1 LMGLMLS
8 LPGGAAEAERDQPG
22 LVMRF
27 LKAAIVFGDARDES
41 ANLASVE
48 AVAHL
53 ASSSRANLELVLG
66 DPLLTRSWLTLPS
79 RTHHKAAVL
88 HSIAH
93 ALSPRLE
100 SSTPFAAAGG
110 GGLSPGDL
118 PQPPVTEGNPAFSG
132 HPPAAQ
138 ASAPSLEGSAAG
150 EGPEEEEEARR
161 KRLWLAFG
169 RCNGCMPG
177 EGQGEG
183 QAVGLLV
190 DMARRPIPEV
200 KHAAYDFLRALAKD
214 EWGLT
219 AMYGY
224 GGFAEFVENRF
235 TEDTKEGKEWKF
247 ATIEALAAN
256 PKMGAVSLERSEA
269 LQRMLS
275 EGPFYVPYRPQGPLV
290 AEPV

>member
-1 LMGLMLS
+1 MPPQKCPSLKVAHLS
-8 LPGGAAEAERDQPG
+8 L
-22 LVMRF
+22 
-27 LKAAIVFGDARDES
+27 K
-41 ANLASVE
+41 
-48 AVAHL
+48 VAHL

-93 ALSPRLE
+93 ALRCVSQALRSHANSTSSRHDFCCFFGRLAPSPRLE

-138 ASAPSLEGSAAG
+138 ASAPPLEGSAAG
-150 EGPEEEEEARR
+150 EGPEEEEAAR

-200 KHAAYDFLRALAKD
+200 C
-214 EWGLT
+214 
-219 AMYGY
+219 
-224 GGFAEFVENRF
+224 N
-235 TEDTKEGKEWKF
+235 
-247 ATIEALAAN
+247 
-256 PKMGAVSLERSEA
+256 
-269 LQRMLS
+269 
-275 EGPFYVPYRPQGPLV
+275 
-290 AEPV
+290 